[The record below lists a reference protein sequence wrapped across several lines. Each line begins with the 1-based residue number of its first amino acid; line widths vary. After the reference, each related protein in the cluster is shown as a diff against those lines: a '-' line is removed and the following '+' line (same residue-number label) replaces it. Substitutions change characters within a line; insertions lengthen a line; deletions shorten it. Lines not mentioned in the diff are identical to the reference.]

1 MLPDA
6 FRGEDGE
13 APFGP
18 KQDAPAG
25 ATAADKVAAFMGRR
39 Q

>member
-6 FRGEDGE
+6 FRGEEGQ

-18 KQDAPAG
+18 RQEAPAG
-25 ATAADKVAAFMGRR
+25 ATAADKVAAFMGRGV
-39 Q
+39 